1 MLSILYGEMK
11 SHTVFQIDEMCIS
24 HVRRNDC
31 LLTVPNSHP
40 DVTDMSV
47 TNSRRS
53 KPSSVFEFIKSSW
66 PGNYKILDCLAD
78 RLIDKKILASTLFSS
93 TVHEPMQVV
102 RG

>member
-1 MLSILYGEMK
+1 MK
-11 SHTVFQIDEMCIS
+11 SHTVFQIDEMSIS

-31 LLTVPNSHP
+31 LPTVPNSPP
-40 DVTDMSV
+40 DVTDMSDQLTTIEAV
-47 TNSRRS
+47 FG
-53 KPSSVFEFIKSSW
+53 VFEFIKSSW
-66 PGNYKILDCLAD
+66 PGNNKILDCLAD